1 MTEMSIEKKIQLT
14 EKAINL
20 ARDDKNRA
28 EAQKSVLENEIE
40 KQYAKAR
47 SLGVEPEM
55 LGEEITKI
63 RTEVSHLFNQITG
76 LIPAEYLHK
85 VGL

>member
-28 EAQKSVLENEIE
+28 EAQKSVLENELE
-40 KQYAKAR
+40 KQYAKSR
-47 SLGVEPEM
+47 DLGVEPEM

-63 RTEVSHLFNQITG
+63 RTEVSHLFNQITS
-76 LIPAEYLHK
+76 LIPAEYLQR